1 MDKKESFKLFAK
13 NHLELINYLNNNKDM
28 CWQKL
33 YEIYDIYGED
43 EATWKPYFS
52 STNNDTNIVDV
63 LNKIDMNKM
72 KEHIN
77 TAQKALNLIKELT
90 TKGAE
95 SISSIKGPTIPRPLT
110 KFFGD

>member
-13 NHLELINYLNNNKDM
+13 KHPELITYLNNNKDM
-28 CWQKL
+28 SWQKL

-43 EATWKPYFS
+43 ENTWKPYL
-52 STNNDTNIVDV
+52 TKNEADTNIRDV
-63 LNKIDMNKM
+63 LKQIDMNKM

-95 SISSIKGPTIPRPLT
+95 SVASIKGPTIPRPLT

>member
-1 MDKKESFKLFAK
+1 MEKKESFKLFAK
-13 NHLELINYLNNNKDM
+13 NHPELITYLNNNPDM
-28 CWQKL
+28 SWQRL

-43 EATWKPYFS
+43 EKTWEPYLS
-52 STNNDTNIVDV
+52 SSKTNSNISDV
-63 LNKIDMNKM
+63 IKQIDMNKM

-95 SISSIKGPTIPRPLT
+95 NISSIKGPTIPRPLT

>member
-1 MDKKESFKLFAK
+1 MDKKEAFKAFAK
-13 NHLELINYLNNNKDM
+13 NHKELITYLENNPNM
-28 CWQKL
+28 TWQKL

-43 EATWKPYFS
+43 ETTWEPYLSSSKS
-52 STNNDTNIVDV
+52 STNINDV
-63 LNKIDMNKM
+63 LKQIDMNKM

-95 SISSIKGPTIPRPLT
+95 NISSVKGPTIPRPLT